1 MICAREKNLTKLRSL
16 ILYCLLF
23 VVAGCSADD
32 PTRNNTFIP
41 LTSIEVT
48 ATYDTMADQTVNQ
61 YRATGDFS
69 GIFARDITTEVSW
82 IIENNTIASVSNDT
96 GREGLVTAHSP
107 GETSI
112 TAIYQDLSG
121 SAPVIVTNSFLTGIE
136 ITPLNAQLQGGITQ
150 QYEAVGTFSDNSVQ
164 NITILAA
171 WESSAADIAAIDNT
185 GLVTTI
191 KPGTTT
197 ISAAWQDLQSSTGL
211 SVSGA
216 TLTVI
221 TISPE
226 EGTIARGTTMQ
237 FEAEGTYSDDTI
249 LDITDLVEWQSSDT
263 GVGIVN
269 AAGLATGVAPGE
281 VEISITTDVADDTLS
296 ATAALTITD
305 AVMESI
311 SLAPGDSTIAEGESQ
326 QFTATGIFSDD
337 TEQDI
342 TDLATWFTS
351 DNSVGTIINSPDSP
365 GLFVSIDTGTVSIE
379 ATFGGVSG
387 ETLLTVE

>member
-1 MICAREKNLTKLRSL
+1 MICAREENLTKLCSL
-16 ILYCLLF
+16 ILFCLLF
-23 VVAGCSADD
+23 VIAGCSADD

-41 LTSIEVT
+41 LTSIKVT

-61 YRATGDFS
+61 YRAIGDFS
-69 GIFARDITTEVSW
+69 GTYVRDITTEVSW
-82 IIENNTIASVSNDT
+82 IIEDNTIASVSNDT
-96 GREGLVTAHSP
+96 DSEGLVTAYSP

-112 TAIYQDLSG
+112 TAIYQDLAG
-121 SAPVIVTNSFLTGIE
+121 SSPVVVTSSFLTAIE
-136 ITPLNAQLQGGITQ
+136 ITPQNAQLQGGITE
-150 QYEAVGTFSDNSVQ
+150 QYEAVGTFSDNSMQ
-164 NITILAA
+164 DITILAA

-197 ISAAWQDLQSSTGL
+197 ISAAWQDLQSNTGL

-216 TLTVI
+216 TLTAI
-221 TISPE
+221 TIIPE

-237 FEAEGTYSDDTI
+237 FEAEGAYSDDTT
-249 LDITDLVEWQSSDT
+249 LDITDLVKWQSSDT

-269 AAGLATGVAPGE
+269 AAGLVTGVAPGE
-281 VEISITTDVADDTLS
+281 VEISVTTDVADDTLS

-305 AVMESI
+305 AVLESI

-326 QFTATGIFSDD
+326 QFTATGTFSDD

-351 DNSVGTIINSPDSP
+351 DNSVGTIINSPDSR